1 MYHQCDK
8 FMLWEKRAWVAYSSC
23 VFPKKRIFLYNP
35 DRKKPVPNKGN
46 KMDETQQQYVISIMC
61 RDRVGLVYEITNAI
75 SELGGN
81 IADLRQSVLCGYFT
95 MILLAAFPAN
105 VSKRTIERKFAEVD
119 SKSETVI
126 DTAVEKVP
134 PQLPPTATSAPENVY
149 VLTAT
154 GSDRVGLVATVTGF
168 CAEHNILILD
178 ASTAVSA
185 GEYVMILMIE
195 LDDRRAI
202 GQVRTELQ
210 QYAEANNL
218 KVVLQHHDIF
228 QAVNEINLPLF

>member
-1 MYHQCDK
+1 MA
-8 FMLWEKRAWVAYSSC
+8 E
-23 VFPKKRIFLYNP
+23 P
-35 DRKKPVPNKGN
+35 
-46 KMDETQQQYVISIMC
+46 QQQYVISIMC
-61 RDRVGLVYEITNAI
+61 RDRVGLVYEITSAI

-95 MILLAAFPAN
+95 MILLAAFPAD
-105 VSKRTIERKFAEVD
+105 VEKRTIERKFAEVD

-134 PQLPPTATSAPENVY
+134 SQTPTADTAPQIVY

-185 GEYVMILMIE
+185 DEYVMILMIE
-195 LDDRRAI
+195 LNDRTVI

-210 QYAEANNL
+210 QYAQANNL

-228 QAVNEINLPLF
+228 QAVNEINLPHI

>member
-1 MYHQCDK
+1 M
-8 FMLWEKRAWVAYSSC
+8 A
-23 VFPKKRIFLYNP
+23 
-35 DRKKPVPNKGN
+35 
-46 KMDETQQQYVISIMC
+46 ETQQQYVISIMC
-61 RDRVGLVYEITNAI
+61 RDRVGLVYEITSAI

-95 MILLAAFPAN
+95 MILLAAFPAD
-105 VSKRTIERKFAEVD
+105 VEKRTIERKFAEVD

-134 PQLPPTATSAPENVY
+134 SPLPAATAPPENVY

>member
-1 MYHQCDK
+1 
-8 FMLWEKRAWVAYSSC
+8 
-23 VFPKKRIFLYNP
+23 
-35 DRKKPVPNKGN
+35 
-46 KMDETQQQYVISIMC
+46 MC

-134 PQLPPTATSAPENVY
+134 PQTPMSDPAPQNVY

>member
-1 MYHQCDK
+1 M
-8 FMLWEKRAWVAYSSC
+8 A
-23 VFPKKRIFLYNP
+23 
-35 DRKKPVPNKGN
+35 
-46 KMDETQQQYVISIMC
+46 ETQQQYVISIMC

-95 MILLAAFPAN
+95 MILLAAFPAD
-105 VSKRTIERKFAEVD
+105 VEKRTIERKFAEVD

-134 PQLPPTATSAPENVY
+134 PQTPMSDPAPQNVY

>member
-1 MYHQCDK
+1 M
-8 FMLWEKRAWVAYSSC
+8 A
-23 VFPKKRIFLYNP
+23 
-35 DRKKPVPNKGN
+35 
-46 KMDETQQQYVISIMC
+46 ETQQQYVISIMC
-61 RDRVGLVYEITNAI
+61 RDRVGLVYEITSAI

-95 MILLAAFPAN
+95 MILLAAFPAD
-105 VSKRTIERKFAEVD
+105 VEKRTIERKFAEVD

-134 PQLPPTATSAPENVY
+134 PQTPTADTTPQNVY